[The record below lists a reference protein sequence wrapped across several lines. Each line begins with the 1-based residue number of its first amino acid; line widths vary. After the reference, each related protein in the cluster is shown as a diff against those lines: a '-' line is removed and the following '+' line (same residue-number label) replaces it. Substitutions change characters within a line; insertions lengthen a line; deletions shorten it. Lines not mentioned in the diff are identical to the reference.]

1 MPCPAFLPALHCGAA
16 KTSVLS
22 GWGLLFVVE
31 IEQPLSEEEHRA
43 LTWEAATER
52 FMEVADANPPQKGF
66 WREAVGDWAAAQLH
80 NTLTGVE
87 PLRGLAGA
95 GPNTMKAPESLETWR
110 PCLWSGGAMD
120 RRN

>member
-1 MPCPAFLPALHCGAA
+1 ML
-16 KTSVLS
+16 
-22 GWGLLFVVE
+22 E
-31 IEQPLSEEEHRA
+31 A
-43 LTWEAATER
+43 LTQESWAPQCVTPAA
-52 FMEVADANPPQKGF
+52 AAQGF
-66 WREAVGDWAAAQLH
+66 WKEAVADWAAAQLH

-110 PCLWSGGAMD
+110 PCLWSGGALD